1 MARPK
6 NPKKG
11 DTVNSAVAPSTAT
24 VASTT
29 ATDETT
35 LARTVAPSTVQPV
48 AAKQETKN
56 AKNGDARKPEI
67 VKPEIGKPEIV
78 KKDARAN
85 LVPINLDDE
94 IRRLAYLL
102 SERRGF
108 EPGHDAEDWLN
119 AEREVLARYH
129 QQSA

>member
-1 MARPK
+1 MARPR

-11 DTVNSAVAPSTAT
+11 DAVNPAVTTSTAS
-24 VASTT
+24 AAGST
-29 ATDETT
+29 AAAETT
-35 LARTVAPSTVQPV
+35 PAMAAEPSTVQPA

-56 AKNGDARKPEI
+56 AKNGGARKPEN
-67 VKPEIGKPEIV
+67 GKPEIV
-78 KKDARAN
+78 KKETRAN
-85 LVPINLDDE
+85 LIPINLDDE

-119 AEREVLARYH
+119 AEREVLQRYH